1 MTAAAGYSHPVAPA
15 PAEEVDMGL
24 ETVVVRVD
32 PAEGMVR
39 VAARARARAGVAV
52 DEAAAMPVEAV

>member
-1 MTAAAGYSHPVAPA
+1 
-15 PAEEVDMGL
+15 MGL